1 MDTAAQILWELAI
14 QVGEENRARWLTQH
28 FSGYA
33 PGRDSSGNV
42 YFGSGP
48 LMLLAHI
55 DTVLQPWPK
64 VVESEGKWW
73 SPGIGDNSS
82 GAAILA
88 SLLGEVDLTQLTLG
102 FTVGEEGLGNLR
114 GARAL
119 VGAFSPRQVIAVD
132 GYLGSVVMGNLG
144 IRRIRAE
151 LKGPGG
157 HAWANRQAG
166 NPAVALGQALIALF
180 ALRREGIG
188 VNVGRVYGGEAINA
202 VPSLM
207 SMELDLRA
215 AQAGEIDWLE
225 AAAREVLME
234 AARAEGVS
242 LELASLGH
250 RPAGTTASPA
260 MLAAAEQALDAEG
273 WPVDFHEGSTD
284 AGAAVERGIPALG
297 FGVYLGGGA
306 HTREEWVDP
315 QSLEPGRRSLLR
327 LIAAF
332 KQLY

>member
-242 LELASLGH
+242 LELTPLGE
-250 RPAGTTASPA
+250 RPAGRTANA
-260 MLAAAEQALDAEG
+260 QMLKAAEQALADQG
-273 WPVDFHEGSTD
+273 WPAHFREGSTD
-284 AGAAVERGIPALG
+284 AGAAIERGIPALG
-297 FGVYLGGGA
+297 FGVYLGNGA
-306 HTREEWVDP
+306 HTEEEWVDP
-315 QSLEPGRRSLLR
+315 KSLTVGRRSLLG
-327 LIAAF
+327 LIAN
-332 KQLY
+332 LEIY